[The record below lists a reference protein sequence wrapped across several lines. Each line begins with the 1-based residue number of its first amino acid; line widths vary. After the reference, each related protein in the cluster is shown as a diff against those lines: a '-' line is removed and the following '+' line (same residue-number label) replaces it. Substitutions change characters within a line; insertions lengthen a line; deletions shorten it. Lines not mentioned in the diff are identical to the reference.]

1 MPVLGESRCNEALF
15 ILLRRRGRT
24 LSEVLLQA
32 IGFYLHW
39 LAVDLHHSPQVIQEQ
54 TPQVRTGQSFVLYY
68 SLVQR
73 RKEKAF
79 FQFPPVT
86 SSSDSLLK
94 PTDDFLHKQ
103 SDRKK
108 SQAH

>member
-1 MPVLGESRCNEALF
+1 MGESRCNEALF
-15 ILLRRRGRT
+15 ILFRQRGRT

-39 LAVDLHHSPQVIQEQ
+39 LAVYLHHSPQVIQEQ

-73 RKEKAF
+73 RKGKAV
-79 FQFPPVT
+79 FQFPSVA
-86 SSSDSLLK
+86 SSSNSLFK
-94 PTDDFLHKQ
+94 SKDDFVHKQ
-103 SDRKK
+103 SDCKQ